1 MKRIAEMIQDMPLEE
16 IYAFAIEREIEAQTF
31 YKDALDIIR
40 DPGGRTMLGD
50 LYQQEIK
57 HEKMLREAQER
68 GKVEIIGKPRG
79 LNDLGI
85 ADLLPQ
91 VELGPTSTPQEILMA
106 AIKKEAFA
114 VELYNQAAQIV
125 SDTDARKLFNHL
137 RNEETQHKAILENL
151 YDDNILI
158 HN

>member
-1 MKRIAEMIQDMPLEE
+1 MERIGKAISEMSLGE
-16 IYAFAIEREIEAQTF
+16 IYAFSIDREIEAQNF

-50 LYQQEIK
+50 LYKQEVA

-68 GKVEIIGKPRG
+68 GKVEIIGKSRG
-79 LNDLGI
+79 LADLGI

-91 VELGPTSTPQEILMA
+91 VELGPASTPQEILMA

-114 VELYNQAAQIV
+114 IEFYAAAAQSV
-125 SDTDARKLFNHL
+125 ADPTAKELFGHL
-137 RNEETQHKAILENL
+137 KAEESQHKSILENL
-151 YDDNILI
+151 YDDHILTD
-158 HN
+158 N